1 MLNMFT
7 FNVFS
12 VWHSLGQSVTGIG
25 NVAIHRKF
33 YKCRVFVLPF
43 KIIFYFKVFKCCV
56 VNLKCK
62 LSFFLYRKLLNENK
76 LK

>member
-7 FNVFS
+7 FDVFS

-56 VNLKCK
+56 CK
-62 LSFFLYRKLLNENK
+62 SKMQTFVFPVSETFE
-76 LK
+76 